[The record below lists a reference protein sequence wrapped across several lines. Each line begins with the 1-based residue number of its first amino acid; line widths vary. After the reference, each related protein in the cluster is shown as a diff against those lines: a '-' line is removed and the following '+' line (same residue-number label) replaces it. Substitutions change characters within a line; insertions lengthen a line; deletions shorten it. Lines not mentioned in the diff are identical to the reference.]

1 MFDEYLKR
9 NDVQKFIEQIKTNER
24 YNEKGFGR
32 FENYSFYISKE
43 ISLYIFYDA
52 LYLYKIILDDV
63 YLFDE
68 YLIQLE
74 KIYKKLNQYDDII
87 EGIHK
92 LIGKMVSIQLEIK
105 DVTLRENREKIITH
119 IFNQYIVN
127 GYFIHGFNTSYEE
140 EIRKKPF
147 SPEKYENDYYEFQK
161 INDIFNKYR
170 VSSIITKDFSK
181 EEISFTDDFIMG
193 CYYSHYAPFYYS
205 SFLNNDEIFGKR
217 NRKDG
222 YLIDDYYLSISNLK
236 KYMSSNLFSLE
247 DQKYV
252 LDIVKRKWDSLH
264 KKEKKIS
271 LLMVKR
277 RTIVHNSLLLQDYL
291 QDDSDIYDVVDRL
304 LRSKFSHIENKD
316 TISNVDFSIIT
327 LEPYYEKKEPEQ
339 EFITPEEEYYQYK
352 EKEVTTEFLNVYGK
366 VSIFI
371 LLGSI
376 FISLGVLITIIM
388 ILKGM

>member
-1 MFDEYLKR
+1 
-9 NDVQKFIEQIKTNER
+9 
-24 YNEKGFGR
+24 
-32 FENYSFYISKE
+32 
-43 ISLYIFYDA
+43 
-52 LYLYKIILDDV
+52 
-63 YLFDE
+63 
-68 YLIQLE
+68 
-74 KIYKKLNQYDDII
+74 
-87 EGIHK
+87 
-92 LIGKMVSIQLEIK
+92 MVSIQLEIK

-147 SPEKYENDYYEFQK
+147 SPEKYENAYYEFQK

-277 RTIVHNSLLLQDYL
+277 KTIVHNSLLLQDYL

-339 EFITPEEEYYQYK
+339 DFITPEEEYYQYK